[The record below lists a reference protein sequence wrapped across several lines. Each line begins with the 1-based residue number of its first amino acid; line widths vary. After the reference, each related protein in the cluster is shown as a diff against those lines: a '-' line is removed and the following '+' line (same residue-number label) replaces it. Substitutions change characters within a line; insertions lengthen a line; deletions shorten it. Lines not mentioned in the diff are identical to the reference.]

1 VRLPSLLIRFG
12 HPTVA
17 ACLLTAA
24 AYSRLAAQTSDS
36 AYHVVREIRLG
47 GVGRWDYI
55 VFDTAAHRL
64 FIARQT
70 RVMVVDP
77 ESGRLLGEIPG
88 LDGAHGI
95 ALVGEAGHGFA
106 TSGRDSSV
114 TMFDLKTLRVLG
126 RIKAAEDADAVLYD
140 PASKH
145 VLTFNGDAGSSTVID
160 PVSGKAIGSI
170 ALGGKPEFGVSA
182 GDGKVYVNL
191 EDKARVAEIDPVGM
205 RVIRSWS
212 IAPCAEPT
220 GLAID
225 RAHHR
230 LFSGCRNGLMA
241 ISDATAG
248 STVAT
253 VPIGEGVDGAA
264 FDPATRLAFASNG
277 DGSITV
283 VHEDGP
289 ATFHVVATVPTRRGA
304 RTMALEERTHRI
316 FTVTADF
323 GTTPPPTAEQPHP
336 RPSLLPGS
344 FTLLVLAP

>member
-1 VRLPSLLIRFG
+1 MRPMPLLPRIMQFA
-12 HPTVA
+12 VA
-17 ACLLTAA
+17 ACLFTATGV
-24 AYSRLAAQTSDS
+24 SRLAAQAGNPT
-36 AYHVVREIRLG
+36 YHVIREMRLG
-47 GVGRWDYI
+47 GDGRWDYI

-77 ESGRLLGEIPG
+77 ASGTLLAEIPG

-95 ALVGEAGHGFA
+95 ALVNQTGHGFA

-114 TMFDLKTLRVLG
+114 TMFDLETLRVLG

-140 PASKH
+140 PVSKR

-160 PVSGKAIGSI
+160 PASGKVIGSI

-205 RVIRSWS
+205 RVTRSWS

-225 RAHHR
+225 PAHHR
-230 LFSGCRNGLMA
+230 LFSACHNRLMA

-248 STVAT
+248 STIAT

-277 DGSITV
+277 DGSMTV

-289 ATFHVVATVPTRRGA
+289 ATFRVVATVPTRRGA
-304 RTMALEERTHRI
+304 RTLALEERSHRI

-323 GTTPPPTAEQPHP
+323 GPTPAATAEQPHP
-336 RPSLLPGS
+336 RPSLVPGS
-344 FTLLVLAP
+344 FRLLVLGR